1 MINEITLIYKIEKNK
16 NRIRIFGEIFVNNN
30 KDKCYIKYK
39 DKKYEL
45 DIYFLKTNIEEKD
58 NLLELKLIQTA
69 NFTNISYMFYNC
81 FSLFSIPDID
91 NLKINDVIDLNYMFY
106 FCK

>member
-1 MINEITLIYKIEKNK
+1 MLNEITLIYKIEKNK

-30 KDKCYIKYK
+30 KSNCYIKYK

-45 DIYFLKTNIEEKD
+45 DTYFLKTNIKEKD
-58 NLLELKLIQTA
+58 NLLELKLVQTI

-81 FSLFSIPDID
+81 FSLFSTPDID
-91 NLKINDVIDLNYMFY
+91 NLKINNVIDLNYMFY
-106 FCK
+106 F